1 MMLGDRKQMLDGCQ
15 KRNPSKETRQCL
27 MAAKDMTAMANCAP
41 PPAVK
46 SGTPGE

>member
-1 MMLGDRKQMLDGCQ
+1 MLGDRKQMLDGCQ